1 MNENEKNLERMY
13 NLANKVLDVAGD
25 QKKKEIDFKNLLILL
40 LVGLIFASITIDR
53 IGYYWA
59 DYSVV
64 VDTSNVNENTNKNE
78 NLNE

>member
-13 NLANKVLDVAGD
+13 NLANKVLDVTGD

-40 LVGLIFASITIDR
+40 LVGLIFASIVVDR

-59 DYSVV
+59 DYNVV
-64 VDTSNVNENTNKNE
+64 VESSNVNENTNTNE